1 MMTPHRIAASVRRQ
15 PQHRAVTLSLSPPSP
30 ILRRVP
36 STPRR
41 LLPLYGHSALRAR
54 LGGAVARGDL
64 PSSLLIEGPR
74 GVGKQHI
81 ALWLGRLLL
90 CEDPENDFLV
100 GESDRPRGAGQ
111 PGDRTR
117 CHACKLTESIQHPDL
132 QWVFPRPRLKGSSD
146 PDLADIRED
155 MAEGIAER
163 LANGGLYEPPGGD
176 EGIFIAT
183 IRSIVQTAAL
193 KPAMAR
199 RKVFIIGDAERMVSQ
214 EGSDQAANAFLKLL
228 EEPPADTTVILTSS
242 EPGALL
248 PTVRSRMIAVRA
260 LPLTDAEMKAF
271 VEDTRI
277 APLLDLPTNP
287 AELVKSASGAP
298 GRLAER
304 DAWTAAIHQA
314 TRFLDAAS
322 APDRGRHARVALSQ
336 GVSGARGKFSDTLD
350 ALTSLLHDRAQT
362 AAERGEVKQASGAAR
377 AIAVVERT
385 KELATGNVNPQ
396 LLTAALIRDLAPLVR

>member
-1 MMTPHRIAASVRRQ
+1 MPHRIAASVRKQ
-15 PQHRAVTLSLSPPSP
+15 PRYCATALSHSAPSP
-30 ILRRVP
+30 ILPRVP
-36 STPRR
+36 PRH
-41 LLPLYGHSALRAR
+41 LLPLHGHSALRAR
-54 LGGAVARGDL
+54 LVGAVARGDL

-74 GVGKQHI
+74 GVGKQQL

-90 CEDPENDFLV
+90 CEDPESDFLV
-100 GESDRPRGAGQ
+100 GESDSPKGAGR
-111 PGDRTR
+111 PSDRTR
-117 CHACKLTESIQHPDL
+117 CRACKLTESIQHPDL

-183 IRSIVQTAAL
+183 IRSIVQTAVL

-248 PTVRSRMIAVRA
+248 PTVRSRVIAVRA

-271 VEDTRI
+271 VEDKRI
-277 APLLDLPTNP
+277 APLLDLPTNS

-304 DAWTAAIHQA
+304 DAWTAAIDQA

-322 APDRGRHARVALSQ
+322 APDRGRRVRVALSQ

-350 ALTSLLHDRAQT
+350 ALTSLLHDRAQ
-362 AAERGEVKQASGAAR
+362 AAAGRGEDKRASGAAR

>member
-1 MMTPHRIAASVRRQ
+1 
-15 PQHRAVTLSLSPPSP
+15 
-30 ILRRVP
+30 
-36 STPRR
+36 
-41 LLPLYGHSALRAR
+41 
-54 LGGAVARGDL
+54 
-64 PSSLLIEGPR
+64 
-74 GVGKQHI
+74 VGKQQI

-100 GESDRPRGAGQ
+100 GESDRPKGAGQ

-183 IRSIVQTAAL
+183 IRSIVQTAVL

-248 PTVRSRMIAVRA
+248 PTVRSRVIAVRA

-271 VEDTRI
+271 VEDKRI

-287 AELVKSASGAP
+287 VELVKSASGAP

-304 DAWTAAIHQA
+304 DAWTAAIDQA

-322 APDRGRHARVALSQ
+322 APDRGRRARVALSQ

-362 AAERGEVKQASGAAR
+362 AAERGEIKQARGAAR

>member
-1 MMTPHRIAASVRRQ
+1 MPHRIAASVRKQ
-15 PQHRAVTLSLSPPSP
+15 PRYCATALRRSAPSP
-30 ILRRVP
+30 ILPRVP
-36 STPRR
+36 TRH
-41 LLPLYGHSALRAR
+41 LLPLHGHSALRAR
-54 LGGAVARGDL
+54 LVGAVARGDL

-74 GVGKQHI
+74 GVGKQQL

-90 CEDPENDFLV
+90 CEDPENDLLV
-100 GESDRPRGAGQ
+100 EESDSPKGASRPS
-111 PGDRTR
+111 DRTR
-117 CHACKLTESIQHPDL
+117 CRACKLTESIQHPDL

-183 IRSIVQTAAL
+183 IRSIVQTAVL

-248 PTVRSRMIAVRA
+248 PTVRSRVIAVRA

-271 VEDTRI
+271 VEDKRI
-277 APLLDLPTNP
+277 APLLDLPTNS

-304 DAWTAAIHQA
+304 DAWTAAIDQA

-322 APDRGRHARVALSQ
+322 APDRGRRARVAMSQ

-350 ALTSLLHDRAQT
+350 ALTSLLHDRAQA
-362 AAERGEVKQASGAAR
+362 AAERGEDKRASGAAR

>member
-1 MMTPHRIAASVRRQ
+1 M
-15 PQHRAVTLSLSPPSP
+15 PP
-30 ILRRVP
+30 RH
-36 STPRR
+36 
-41 LLPLYGHSALRAR
+41 LLPLHGHSALRAR
-54 LGGAVARGDL
+54 LVGAVARGDL
-64 PSSLLIEGPR
+64 PSSLLIEGRR
-74 GVGKQHI
+74 GVGKQQL

-100 GESDRPRGAGQ
+100 GEFDGPKSAGR
-111 PGDRTR
+111 PGDRTHCR
-117 CHACKLTESIQHPDL
+117 TCKLTESLQHPDL
-132 QWVFPRPRLKGSSD
+132 QWIFPRPRLKGSSD

-155 MAEGIAER
+155 MAEGVAER

-183 IRSIVQTAAL
+183 IRSIVQTAVL

-199 RKVFIIGDAERMVSQ
+199 RKVFVIGDAERMVSQ

-228 EEPPADTTVILTSS
+228 EEPPADTTIILTSS

-248 PTVRSRMIAVRA
+248 PTVRSRVIAVRA
-260 LPLTDAEMKAF
+260 LHLADAEMKAF
-271 VEDTRI
+271 VEDKKI
-277 APLLDLPTNP
+277 APLLDLRTNH

-304 DAWTAAIHQA
+304 DAWTAAIDQA

-322 APDRGRHARVALSQ
+322 APDRGRRARVALSQ

-350 ALTSLLHDRAQT
+350 ALTSLLHDRAQA
-362 AAERGEVKQASGAAR
+362 AAEQGEDKRARGAAR
-377 AIAVVERT
+377 AVAVVERT